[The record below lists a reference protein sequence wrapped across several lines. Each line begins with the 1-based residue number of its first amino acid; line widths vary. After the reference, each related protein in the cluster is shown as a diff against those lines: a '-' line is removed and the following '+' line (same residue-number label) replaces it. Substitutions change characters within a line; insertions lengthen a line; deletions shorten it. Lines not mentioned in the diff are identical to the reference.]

1 MSRFLISVALLVGL
15 SFAVSSAA
23 PLQTYAQVAAEGP
36 RCASPTNPD
45 KTMNCAVMLQM
56 AGQSL
61 LQCNQLA
68 CPQITLHVL
77 PLQNPCARVFLV
89 GDRIITLVHF

>member
-56 AGQSL
+56 ADML
-61 LQCNQLA
+61 LQTYADGMKECKFCHNTRHSHSLCMLA
-68 CPQITLHVL
+68 VIVNSSPHV
-77 PLQNPCARVFLV
+77 
-89 GDRIITLVHF
+89 